1 MIKDHHKK
9 QSTTKDNHLARLDT
23 WLVTCVAG
31 LPTSKATQAET
42 LIIENCIIES

>member
-9 QSTTKDNHLARLDT
+9 TIKDNHLARLDT

-31 LPTSKATQAET
+31 LPTSEATQAET
-42 LIIENCIIES
+42 LKIEQLKIM